1 VNSSVKVVPLER
13 VPAPLLA
20 VAVVAPDTLPPTIAN
35 VLAVPSP
42 QNIGGVV
49 NITATVTDDVA
60 LAGVWIEVRA
70 PGGALLANAT
80 AGYEAASGRH
90 YHAGAYPQAG
100 THTFRISAVDSS
112 GNWAAVS
119 GSFVI
124 ADLEAPVAT
133 AGQDRTVWNGTVVFL
148 DGSGSTDN
156 VQVTAFTWT
165 FTYRGA
171 PVTLTSAVGSFR
183 FDDAGTFAITLTVTD
198 AAGLTDTDT
207 LTVQVVRDTTPP
219 PVPSGLVLVPGAA
232 DCLGLTWIPSSAD
245 DLAGYTVY
253 RYNVTR
259 EGFDPVANLTATD
272 AAFHDCGLVP
282 GTQYLYWVVAFD
294 VNGTVSAPSV
304 IVGGQIPASGAGGPS
319 GGDIALYL
327 ALLGMAVAVA
337 VVLVAFWMRRRKPA
351 PKEAPA
357 ATAEVT
363 MAPPSPEATP
373 EGLPEDWPPPPQ
385 D

>member
-1 VNSSVKVVPLER
+1 
-13 VPAPLLA
+13 
-20 VAVVAPDTLPPTIAN
+20 
-35 VLAVPSP
+35 
-42 QNIGGVV
+42 V

-253 RYNVTR
+253 RYNATSGR
-259 EGFDPVANLTATD
+259 FDPVGTLGAAEV
-272 AAFHDCGLVP
+272 AFHDCGRVA
-282 GTQYLYWVVAFD
+282 GVRYLYWVVAFD
-294 VNGTVSAPSV
+294 ANGTASAPS
-304 IVGGQIPASGAGGPS
+304 GSGAPVM
-319 GGDIALYL
+319 IL
-327 ALLGMAVAVA
+327 AQRPGSTR
-337 VVLVAFWMRRRKPA
+337 FDGT
-351 PKEAPA
+351 APA
-357 ATAEVT
+357 AISSTISSVPGT
-363 MAPPSPEATP
+363 SVRPPSSLTSSTCFSCGSRSRNPATFFWYRLAVVTST
-373 EGLPEDWPPPPQ
+373 LPEPSASRVWIGSGPNAENSGLTTQRCLSAPSTAM
-385 D
+385 